1 LYSSLNIIR
10 MIKSR
15 MMRWMEHVAHMRE
28 IKIPTKFWM
37 ENPEGKRTLGKS
49 RHRWED
55 NIKMYL
61 TEI

>member
-1 LYSSLNIIR
+1 